1 MPKGFIIAAPGSGS
15 GKTTLALGLMAALN
29 RRGRKV
35 APFKIGPD
43 FIDPGHHCQAAGRIS
58 RNLDGWMLSRAA
70 NERIFHDHLRSGHI
84 AVVEGVMGL
93 FDG

>member
-1 MPKGFIIAAPGSGS
+1 
-15 GKTTLALGLMAALN
+15 MAALAKRN
-29 RRGRKV
+29 LKV

-43 FIDPGHHCQAAGRIS
+43 FIDPGHHSRITGVAC
-58 RNLDGWMLSRAA
+58 RNLDGWMLPQKF
-70 NERIFHDHLRSGHI
+70 NLNIFAESMKNADI